1 MVGFVS
7 LKRKDMKEL
16 HILVF
21 ALILSTSVFAKTS
34 YNITR
39 GKLHRS
45 GWINVQAIEQDNL
58 ANIKIKYA
66 INPQRFIPGFFKK
79 YLKGDHIEKLPLE
92 FMNETAYLE
101 LERTKSLE
109 IKDAFVYHQG
119 RVNYGR
125 YTNAHKILIK
135 AKNGKSEIIAYYHPL
150 VADAGWVYID
160 LTIKKIPVMSTYN
173 LKAKI
178 KE

>member
-1 MVGFVS
+1 MKTLVLGF
-7 LKRKDMKEL
+7 
-16 HILVF
+16 ILIF
-21 ALILSTSVFAKTS
+21 STAAFAKTN
-34 YNITR
+34 YNITK

-45 GWINVQAIEQDNL
+45 GWIYVTAVEQDDL
-58 ANIKIKYA
+58 AHMKIKYA
-66 INPQRFIPGFFKK
+66 VNPKRFIPGFFKK
-79 YLKGDHIEKLPLE
+79 YLKGDHVEKLPLE

-101 LERTKSLE
+101 LEKTKKLE
-109 IKDAFVYHQG
+109 IKDAHVYHKG

-125 YTNAHKILIK
+125 YTNAHKVLIK

-160 LTIKKIPVMSTYN
+160 LTIKKIPVMGTYN